1 VARDPVCSKSQG
13 YAKPRR
19 DQRDERRG
27 WKHRKWKRP
36 PYGQREL
43 KHALTLNK
51 SATGNDQAKR
61 RWTIGARAMCA

>member
-27 WKHRKWKRP
+27 WKH
-36 PYGQREL
+36 
-43 KHALTLNK
+43 
-51 SATGNDQAKR
+51 
-61 RWTIGARAMCA
+61 